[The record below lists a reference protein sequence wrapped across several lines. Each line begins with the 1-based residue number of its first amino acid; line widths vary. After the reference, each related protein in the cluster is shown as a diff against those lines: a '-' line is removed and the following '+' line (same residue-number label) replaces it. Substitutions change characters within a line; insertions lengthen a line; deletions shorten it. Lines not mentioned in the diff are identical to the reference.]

1 MKISGIARLVPEAKS
16 YLVGSAR
23 PTSGPI
29 LKVLKERAED
39 LRNFPWRPTCLEN
52 TKAHVTGFNTPS
64 LSSAEHFDIAIVE
77 AATAK

>member
-1 MKISGIARLVPEAKS
+1 LIKKVMKISGIAGLVHEAKS

-39 LRNFPWRPTCLEN
+39 RETFREDPH
-52 TKAHVTGFNTPS
+52 A
-64 LSSAEHFDIAIVE
+64 
-77 AATAK
+77 

>member
-39 LRNFPWRPTCLEN
+39 LRNF
-52 TKAHVTGFNTPS
+52 HVETYVPGGYQ
-64 LSSAEHFDIAIVE
+64 SSRHGLQHTFALLC
-77 AATAK
+77 